1 MIGDQLG
8 IGHDPGQ
15 HAAYVKSWV
24 QVLKEDPKEI
34 LRASRDADK
43 ISNYVMGLDRERL
56 PANME
61 KLPPVEHGCS
71 GNSRAPAGAATTQ
84 CRWGAGALIRC
95 RWSQR
100 MSQLILDVPDDSLLS
115 LKLSDEAAAAEIRL
129 AASMKL
135 YELGRL
141 SSGAAARLAGIPRT
155 LFLSKLADYGVDT
168 FRLTEDELERQTSL
182 A

>member
-1 MIGDQLG
+1 
-8 IGHDPGQ
+8 
-15 HAAYVKSWV
+15 
-24 QVLKEDPKEI
+24 
-34 LRASRDADK
+34 
-43 ISNYVMGLDRERL
+43 
-56 PANME
+56 
-61 KLPPVEHGCS
+61 
-71 GNSRAPAGAATTQ
+71 
-84 CRWGAGALIRC
+84 
-95 RWSQR
+95 

-115 LKLSDEAAAAEIRL
+115 LKLSEEAAAAEIRL

-168 FRLTEDELERQTSL
+168 FRLNEGELERQTSL